1 MTKFFDFF
9 KQKINKKPVQ
19 ISKLE
24 TLPKQENP
32 QNEPKIFI
40 DEKYTDTEYFAYFEN
55 GNIKKYAKVN
65 TNGEIE
71 GYLSIFNENGE
82 IIEKINYIN
91 GLRKGNPFD
100 YKSTEEIADYFGWEL
115 EDENMFK
122 DEIPESVVII
132 DKKKASTFL

>member
-24 TLPKQENP
+24 TLPKQEKL
-32 QNEPKIFI
+32 EEHKKFI